1 MQLRMTNQREM
12 ILRELKKSKKHLTAD
27 ELYERVK
34 KFMPRISLATVYRNL
49 EILSDVNMIR
59 KLEISGRQKR
69 FDSELEDHDHIYCV
83 QCHRIENLDIG
94 ENQVNLAI
102 VDTKGY
108 TITGRRLEVTGMCPK
123 CQKKLLK
130 KKAEKKKKGDSV
142 MACATK
148 KGGLSDEQKQ
158 VLEAMNKCDGPCA
171 SKDIAAAT
179 GLETKQVSCRITAL
193 KKKGYV
199 ESPVRCKYGI
209 TSEGKTALNA

>member
-12 ILRELKKSKKHLTAD
+12 ILRELKKSKNHLTAD

-49 EILSDVNMIR
+49 EILSELGMIR

-94 ENQVNLAI
+94 ENQVDLAV

-108 TITGRRLEVTGMCPK
+108 AITGRRLEVTGVCPR
-123 CQKKLLK
+123 CQKKILK
-130 KKAEKKKKGDSV
+130 TTEKKTKGDRT
-142 MACATK
+142 MACGTK
-148 KGGLSDEQKQ
+148 KGAMSDEQKQ

-199 ESPVRCKYGI
+199 DSPVRCKYGI
-209 TSEGKTALNA
+209 TSEGKTALKS

>member
-49 EILSDVNMIR
+49 EILSDAEMIR

-83 QCHRIENLDIG
+83 ECHRIENLDIG
-94 ENQVNLAI
+94 DNEVDLCTA
-102 VDTKGY
+102 DTKGY
-108 TITGRRLEVTGMCPK
+108 QVTGRRLEVTGLCPK

-130 KKAEKKKKGDSV
+130 IKQKTEKGVGTMSCGAKKG
-142 MACATK
+142 A
-148 KGGLSDEQKQ
+148 LSDEQKQ

-209 TSEGKTALNA
+209 TSEGKTALEA

>member
-12 ILRELKKSKKHLTAD
+12 ILRELKKSKGHLSAD

-49 EILSDVNMIR
+49 EILSDVGMIR

-83 QCHRIENLDIG
+83 ECHRIENLEIDQR
-94 ENQVNLAI
+94 EVKVP
-102 VDTKGY
+102 VDQAKGY
-108 TITGRRLEVTGMCPK
+108 TITGRRLEVTGVCPR
-123 CQKKLLK
+123 CQKKITQSK
-130 KKAEKKKKGDSV
+130 TKNKKGDTA
-142 MACATK
+142 MACGTK
-148 KGGLSDEQKQ
+148 KGELSDEQKQ

-179 GLETKQVSCRITAL
+179 GLEAKQVSCRITAL

-199 ESPVRCKYGI
+199 DSPVRCKYAI
-209 TSEGKTALNA
+209 TGDGKNVLKG

>member
-49 EILSDVNMIR
+49 EILSELGMIR

-94 ENQVNLAI
+94 AKQVDLDVEDA
-102 VDTKGY
+102 KGY
-108 TITGRRLEVTGMCPK
+108 AITGRRLEVTGVCPR
-123 CQKKLLK
+123 CQKKILK
-130 KKAEKKKKGDSV
+130 ATEKNEKGDSA
-142 MACATK
+142 MACGTK
-148 KGGLSDEQKQ
+148 KGALSDEQKQ
-158 VLEAMNKCDGPCA
+158 VLEAMSKCDGPCA

-199 ESPVRCKYGI
+199 DSPVRCKYGI
-209 TSEGKTALNA
+209 TSDGITALKS

>member
-83 QCHRIENLDIG
+83 KCHRIENLDIG
-94 ENQVNLAI
+94 KKDVKLDD
-102 VDTKGY
+102 VDMKGY
-108 TITGRRLEVTGMCPK
+108 AVTGRRLEVTGICPK
-123 CQKKLLK
+123 CQKK
-130 KKAEKKKKGDSV
+130 E
-142 MACATK
+142 
-148 KGGLSDEQKQ
+148 
-158 VLEAMNKCDGPCA
+158 NK
-171 SKDIAAAT
+171 
-179 GLETKQVSCRITAL
+179 
-193 KKKGYV
+193 
-199 ESPVRCKYGI
+199 
-209 TSEGKTALNA
+209 

>member
-12 ILRELKKSKKHLTAD
+12 ILQELKKSKGHLSAD

-49 EILSDVNMIR
+49 EILSDAGMIR

-69 FDSELEDHDHIYCV
+69 FDSELVDHDHIFCV
-83 QCHRIENLDIG
+83 QCHRIENLDMDKSDVTLPDG
-94 ENQVNLAI
+94 AAM
-102 VDTKGY
+102 GY
-108 TITGRRLEVTGMCPK
+108 TITGRRLEVTGLCPT
-123 CQKKLLK
+123 CQS
-130 KKAEKKKKGDSV
+130 KAEESKKKKKGDAK
-142 MACATK
+142 MGCGCK
-148 KGGLSDEQKQ
+148 KGALTDEQKQ
-158 VLEAMNKCDGPCA
+158 VLEAMNNCDGPCG

-199 ESPVRCKYGI
+199 DSPVRCKYEI
-209 TSEGKTALNA
+209 TGEGKTALKA